1 MNRFSF
7 LCALSVAALFAV
19 ASGCSSKPKPNPALA
34 TEVEEAFK
42 QRWIAKRIN
51 ELAQAGVTDP
61 REARR
66 QATEE
71 FRQRYE
77 FTNAAQKADPVGGGA
92 LP

>member
-1 MNRFSF
+1 MNRPSF
-7 LCALSVAALFAV
+7 LCLVAVLALSSA
-19 ASGCSSKPKPNPALA
+19 CSHKPKPNPAIA
-34 TEVEEAFK
+34 TEMEEAFK

-51 ELAQAGVTDP
+51 ELTQSGVTDP

-71 FRQRYE
+71 FKQRYE
-77 FTNAAQKADPVGGGA
+77 FTHAAQKADPVNGGA

>member
-7 LCALSVAALFAV
+7 LCLASILALTA
-19 ASGCSSKPKPNPALA
+19 CSSKPKPNPAMA
-34 TEVEEAFK
+34 TEVEQAFK
-42 QRWIAKRIN
+42 ARWIAKRIG
-51 ELAQAGVTDP
+51 ELTQAGVNDP

-71 FRQRYE
+71 FKQRYE

>member
-7 LCALSVAALFAV
+7 LCLASVLVFSAA
-19 ASGCSSKPKPNPALA
+19 CSSKPKPNPAMA
-34 TEVEEAFK
+34 TEMEEAFK
-42 QRWIAKRIN
+42 QRWIAKRMN
-51 ELAQAGVTDP
+51 ELSQAGVTDP

-66 QATEE
+66 QAIEE

-77 FTNAAQKADPVGGGA
+77 FTNAAQKGDPVGGGA

>member
-7 LCALSVAALFAV
+7 LCIVVVLA
-19 ASGCSSKPKPNPALA
+19 CSSACSNKPKPNPAMA
-34 TEVEEAFK
+34 TEMEESFK

-51 ELAQAGVTDP
+51 ELTQAGVTDP

-71 FRQRYE
+71 FKQRYE
-77 FTNAAQKADPVGGGA
+77 FTNAAKKADPVGGGS

>member
-7 LCALSVAALFAV
+7 LCLVSVLALSTA
-19 ASGCSSKPKPNPALA
+19 CSSKPKQNPAMA

-42 QRWIAKRIN
+42 QRWIAKRMN
-51 ELAQAGVTDP
+51 ELAQAGVADP

-71 FRQRYE
+71 FKQRYE
-77 FTNAAQKADPVGGGA
+77 FTNAAKKADPVSGGA

>member
-7 LCALSVAALFAV
+7 LCLASILALTA
-19 ASGCSSKPKPNPALA
+19 CSSKPKPNPAMA

-42 QRWIAKRIN
+42 ARWIAKRMN
-51 ELAQAGVTDP
+51 ELTQSGVTDA

-66 QATEE
+66 QAAEE
-71 FRQRYE
+71 FKQRYE
-77 FTNAAQKADPVGGGA
+77 FTNAAQKPDSVGTGA

>member
-7 LCALSVAALFAV
+7 ICLLSVLGLSAA
-19 ASGCSSKPKPNPALA
+19 CSSKPKPSATPA
-34 TEVEEAFK
+34 TDVEQAFK
-42 QRWIAKRIN
+42 QRWIAKRIS
-51 ELAQAGVTDP
+51 ELNAAGVTDP

-77 FTNAAQKADPVGGGA
+77 FTKAAQKADPVGGGA